1 MTIGSGKS
9 MGKAF
14 NEKIISLE
22 SISTLCIEVKNS
34 HSEHH
39 VRGLILGKACF
50 NLISFYS
57 FVVVVVVVA
66 FVIFS
71 FPYWLLSL
79 SFFFWAL
86 FTYFYYVCEAVLF
99 IKGNLFTDFSA
110 E

>member
-1 MTIGSGKS
+1 

-57 FVVVVVVVA
+57 FVVVVVVVV

>member
-1 MTIGSGKS
+1 

>member
-1 MTIGSGKS
+1 

-57 FVVVVVVVA
+57 FVVVVVVVVV